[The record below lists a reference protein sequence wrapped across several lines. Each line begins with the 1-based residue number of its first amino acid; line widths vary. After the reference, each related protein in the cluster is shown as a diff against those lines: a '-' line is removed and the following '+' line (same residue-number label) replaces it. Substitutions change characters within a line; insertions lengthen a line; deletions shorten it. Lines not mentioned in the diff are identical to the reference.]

1 LGVDHLAR
9 FLEDVSFEVVGL
21 KPHDARLVE
30 DAVGFSK
37 VVGRLWVP
45 GYFVAKE
52 PPGDQTHRLARGVAP
67 PLVSGTKGFVCGGQG
82 ERSPCIARFQ
92 GRTRCIEY
100 RDGDACIDA
109 LMSKR
114 SVGEV
119 VDLAGG
125 DALFGVFDRES
136 VLR

>member
-1 LGVDHLAR
+1 MRWGFPR
-9 FLEDVSFEVVGL
+9 W
-21 KPHDARLVE
+21 LVAFGSP
-30 DAVGFSK
+30 DISCPK
-37 VVGRLWVP
+37 S
-45 GYFVAKE
+45 
-52 PPGDQTHRLARGVAP
+52 HRATRRTRGVAP

-100 RDGDACIDA
+100 CDGDACIDA
-109 LMSKR
+109 FMSKR
-114 SVGEV
+114 AVGEV
-119 VDLAGG
+119 VDLTGG